1 MFRATNA
8 YGMIK
13 IILSILNILPGVG
26 FTSKKLIKKPLDVL
40 KKVGLS
46 LPRISVVVVNYNY
59 GHYLT
64 DRLDSIIAQT
74 IGIYEII
81 LVDDASNDNSMMVLH
96 DWMAVH
102 NLTITILRNENNSG
116 SVFGQWEKGISAA
129 TGDFIWI
136 AEADDLC
143 EDHFLQ
149 TVLPPM
155 LKDPDII
162 LSYCESRQMDGHE
175 SFYADNYD
183 FYLRN
188 ISESLWT
195 SDRVADGTYEITH
208 ALAVLNSIP
217 NVSSILFKRKNLVE
231 AVHQF
236 REEIGSYKIA
246 ADYALY
252 VRLLTL
258 GKIAYSRAN
267 PNIHRRHPDSI
278 IAKCQR
284 KDLNQEIISIQQ
296 WVMDRYP
303 LSSDTIRKIND
314 YRKVILNEVNG
325 NC

>member
-1 MFRATNA
+1 
-8 YGMIK
+8 MIK
-13 IILSILNILPGVG
+13 IKLSILKLLPRIG
-26 FTSKKLIKKPLDVL
+26 FPAKKLIKKPLDAF
-40 KKVGLS
+40 KKMGLS

-64 DRLDSIIAQT
+64 DRLDSIIEQS

-81 LVDDASNDNSMMVLH
+81 LVDDASYDNSMMVLD
-96 DWMAVH
+96 DWMDVH
-102 NLTITILRNENNSG
+102 NINITILRNENNSG

-129 TGDFIWI
+129 SGDYVWI

-143 EDHFLQ
+143 ESHFLE

-155 LKDPDII
+155 LKDPDIV
-162 LSYCESRQMDGHE
+162 LSYCESRQMDGNG

-195 SDRVADGTYEITH
+195 SDRVADGTFEITH

-217 NVSSILFKRKNLVE
+217 NVSSILFKRKNLE
-231 AVHQF
+231 ETVHQF
-236 REEIGSYKIA
+236 RNEIGCYKIA

-252 VRLLTL
+252 VRLLTF
-258 GKIAYSRAN
+258 GKVAYSRAN

-284 KDLNQEIISIQQ
+284 KVLNQEIISIQQ

-303 LSSDTIRKIND
+303 LSSHTIRNIHD
-314 YRKVILNEVNG
+314 YRKVIQNEVDENS
-325 NC
+325 